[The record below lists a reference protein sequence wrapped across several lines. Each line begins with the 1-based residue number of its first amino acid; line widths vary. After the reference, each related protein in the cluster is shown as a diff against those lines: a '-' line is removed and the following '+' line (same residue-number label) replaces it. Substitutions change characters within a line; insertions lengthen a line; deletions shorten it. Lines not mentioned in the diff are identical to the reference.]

1 MSVTACCYMHACS
14 TPLWHDCQGGKK
26 VKCFLLCIIMVS
38 SCQQQWRVVLLVL
51 ELVQCLVRS
60 QHSSGDSIGIA
71 PAL

>member
-1 MSVTACCYMHACS
+1 M
-14 TPLWHDCQGGKK
+14 
-26 VKCFLLCIIMVS
+26 KCLLSCIIMVS